1 MFVSMTAA
9 GLLLNVARA
18 VSAGTCTAVARR
30 DMMSFAV
37 ITGGGTAGHVLP
49 ALAIAEELEERG
61 HPAGSLHYVG
71 AQRGIETRLLPET
84 PYPHTFLDVVGVQRR
99 AVRGNVAFL
108 PKLVRAAG
116 AARRLL
122 GELRPRVVVSVGG
135 YASLPA
141 VLAARRLRIPVVVVS
156 FDRLPGRASALAAR
170 FAAASAVAF
179 EGSPLPRAVVTGAP
193 VRRAIREVDRVA
205 GRDAA
210 RAALG
215 LPDRPLR
222 HRRHR
227 WVAGLRGAQRRRSSP
242 TPPTR
247 RATRTSPSTTS
258 PVSASSPSVAADVP
272 PRRTV
277 RSISVVGYER
287 RMDLVYA
294 AADLLVGRG
303 GASTVAEVA
312 VTGTPSIL
320 VPWPAAAEDH
330 QTDNVRWLAD
340 QGAAVHLPRP
350 SSTASAGAS
359 TSCAPTRATRR
370 LARNARAAG
379 AVHRRGALGALIER
393 VALPEPA
400 RAGQ

>member
-1 MFVSMTAA
+1 VST
-9 GLLLNVARA
+9 
-18 VSAGTCTAVARR
+18 
-30 DMMSFAV
+30 FAV

-49 ALAIAEELEERG
+49 ALAIAEELEARG
-61 HPAGSLHYVG
+61 HSASSLHFVG

-99 AVRGNVAFL
+99 RLRSNVAFI
-108 PKLVRAAG
+108 PKLARAVR

-122 GELRPRVVVSVGG
+122 SQLRPRVVVSVGG

-156 FDRLPGRASALAAR
+156 FDRFPGRASALAAR

-179 EGSPLPRAVVTGAP
+179 EGSPLRRATVTGAP
-193 VRRAIREVDRVA
+193 VRRAIREVDRST
-205 GRDAA
+205 GRDTA

-215 LPDRPLR
+215 LPADRFVLAVTGGSQGSGALNGAIVTYAER
-222 HRRHR
+222 HDQDGGLAIHH
-227 WVAGLRGAQRRRSSP
+227 VAGDRFAEALARE
-242 TPPTR
+242 
-247 RATRTSPSTTS
+247 
-258 PVSASSPSVAADVP
+258 VAAPTDA
-272 PRRTV
+272 
-277 RSISVVGYER
+277 IHHVVGYES

-320 VPWPAAAEDH
+320 VPWPGAAEDH

-340 QGAAVHLPRP
+340 RGGAVHLPEAELAELGRRIDELRGDAEQL
-350 SSTASAGAS
+350 STLAG
-359 TSCAPTRATRR
+359 
-370 LARNARAAG
+370 NARAAG
-379 AVHRRGALGALIER
+379 ESHRAGLLGALIEG
-393 VALPEPA
+393 VALPGPRE
-400 RAGQ
+400 AGQ